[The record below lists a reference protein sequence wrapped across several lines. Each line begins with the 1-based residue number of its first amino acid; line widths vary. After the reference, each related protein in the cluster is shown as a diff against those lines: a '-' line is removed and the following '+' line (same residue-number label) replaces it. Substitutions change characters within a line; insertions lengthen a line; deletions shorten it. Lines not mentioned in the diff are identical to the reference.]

1 MNNKFDRIEAHLR
14 AIFEENLPKIFTGH
28 QPQVTL
34 VDELI
39 LVMRGYEQEDLA
51 GQVIAPDLYVL
62 TVCPGDIV
70 EWQMHQDIL
79 DEIASTLHK
88 LGIQEG
94 LSFQKSPK
102 IEMHSDQKLDH
113 GKFVIS
119 AYFSPRDP
127 DLPDTAVIPQQEGD
141 EREPEVPENAMLIIA
156 GKTIIPLEK
165 PVIDIG
171 RHSTNDLVL
180 NEPHISRHHAQIRS
194 IKNHYVI
201 FDVGSTGG
209 LFLNG
214 RRISQATLHAGDVIR
229 IGMVNLIYNQ
239 EPTSTHST
247 SVIPV
252 ENDQYFSGETDK

>member
-1 MNNKFDRIEAHLR
+1 MINKFDRIEAHLR

-28 QPQVTL
+28 QPQITL

-39 LVMRGYEQEDLA
+39 QVMKGYLREDLA
-51 GQVIAPDLYVL
+51 GQILAPDLYVL
-62 TVCPGDIV
+62 TVCPGDMV

-79 DEIASTLHK
+79 DEIASTLLR
-88 LGIQEG
+88 LGMQEG

-102 IEMHSDQKLDH
+102 IEIHSDQKLNQ

-119 AYFSPRDP
+119 AYFSPKNP
-127 DLPDTAVIPQQEGD
+127 DMPDTAVIPLQEGD

-156 GKTIIPLEK
+156 GKTIFPLEK

-180 NEPHISRHHAQIRS
+180 NDPHVSRHHAQIRS

-209 LFLNG
+209 LLLNG

-252 ENDQYFSGETDK
+252 EHDQNISGEGDQ

>member
-28 QPQVTL
+28 QPQITL

-39 LVMRGYEQEDLA
+39 QVMRGYEREDLA
-51 GQVIAPDLYVL
+51 GQILAPDLYVL
-62 TVCPGDIV
+62 TVYPGDMI

-79 DEIASTLHK
+79 DEIASTLHR
-88 LGIQEG
+88 LGMQEG
-94 LSFQKSPK
+94 VSFQKSPK
-102 IEMHSDQKLDH
+102 IEMHSDQKLNP

-119 AYFSPRDP
+119 AYFSPKDP
-127 DLPDTAVIPQQEGD
+127 DLPDTAVLPQQEGD

-156 GKTIIPLEK
+156 GKTIFPLEK

-171 RHSTNDLVL
+171 RHSTNSLVL
-180 NEPHISRHHAQIRS
+180 NDPHVSRHHAQIRS

-239 EPTSTHST
+239 EHTSSHST
-247 SVIPV
+247 SVISV
-252 ENDQYFSGETDK
+252 EHDQNNSGEGDQ

>member
-1 MNNKFDRIEAHLR
+1 MNKNFDRIEAHLR
-14 AIFEENLPKIFTGH
+14 AIFEENLPKILTGH
-28 QPQVTL
+28 QPQITL

-39 LVMRGYEQEDLA
+39 QVMRGYDREHLD
-51 GQVIAPDLYVL
+51 GQILAPDLYVL
-62 TVCPGDIV
+62 TVFPGDLI

-79 DEIASTLHK
+79 DEIASSLHR

-102 IEMHSDQKLDH
+102 ITLHSDQKLNQ

-119 AYFSPRDP
+119 AYFSPKDP
-127 DLPDTAVIPQQEGD
+127 DLPDTAVLPQQEGD
-141 EREPEVPENAMLIIA
+141 EREAEMPENAMLIIA
-156 GKTIIPLEK
+156 GKTIFPLEK

-171 RHSTNDLVL
+171 RHSTNNLVL
-180 NEPHISRHHAQIRS
+180 NDPHISRHHAQLRA

-209 LFLNG
+209 LLLNG
-214 RRISQATLHAGDVIR
+214 KRISQATLHAGDVIR

-247 SVIPV
+247 TVIPV
-252 ENDQYFSGETDK
+252 EHDHNISGDGDR

>member
-1 MNNKFDRIEAHLR
+1 MNKKFDRIEAHLR
-14 AIFEENLPKIFTGH
+14 AIFEDNLPKIFTGR
-28 QPQVTL
+28 QPQITL

-39 LVMRGYEQEDLA
+39 QVMRGYERQDLD
-51 GQVIAPDLYVL
+51 GKILAPDLYVL
-62 TVCPGDIV
+62 TVFSGDMI

-79 DEIASTLHK
+79 DEMATSLHR
-88 LGIQEG
+88 LGIEEG
-94 LSFQKSPK
+94 LSFQKPPK
-102 IEMHSDQKLDH
+102 IELHSDQELSQ

-119 AYFSPRDP
+119 AYFSSKDP
-127 DLPDTAVIPQQEGD
+127 DLPDTAVMPQQEGD
-141 EREPEVPENAMLIIA
+141 ERETEIPENAMLIIS
-156 GKTIIPLEK
+156 GKTIFPLDK

-171 RHSTNDLVL
+171 RHSTNNLVL
-180 NEPHISRHHAQIRS
+180 NDMQISRHHAQLRA

-252 ENDQYFSGETDK
+252 EQDHKITGEGDQ

>member
-28 QPQVTL
+28 QPQFTL

-39 LVMRGYEQEDLA
+39 QVMRGSEREDLP
-51 GQVIAPDLYVL
+51 GQILAPDLYVL
-62 TVCPGDIV
+62 TVFPGDMI

-79 DEIASTLHK
+79 NEIASTLHR
-88 LGIQEG
+88 LGMQEG
-94 LSFQKSPK
+94 LSFLKSPR
-102 IEMHSDQKLDH
+102 IELHSDLKLNQ

-119 AYFSPRDP
+119 AYFSPSDP
-127 DLPDTAVIPQQEGD
+127 DLPDTAVMPSQEGD
-141 EREPEVPENAMLIIA
+141 EREPEVPENAMLIIS
-156 GKTIIPLEK
+156 GKTIFPLEK

-171 RHSTNDLVL
+171 RHSTNNLVL
-180 NEPHISRHHAQIRS
+180 NDPHISRHHAQLRA

-214 RRISQATLHAGDVIR
+214 RRVSQATLHAGDVIS
-229 IGMVNLIYNQ
+229 IGMVKLIYNQ
-239 EPTSTHST
+239 EPTSIHST

-252 ENDQYFSGETDK
+252 EHDQNFSEEGDR